1 MRLASREDPFV
12 QFVENRFALSTDLTE
27 EACDAEASHPVGFYE
42 GGARYTDRGR
52 LLLSSGVSELT
63 LLAVPPEKNLDL
75 G

>member
-27 EACDAEASHPVGFYE
+27 ELSDAEASHPVGFYD
-42 GGARYTDRGR
+42 GARYTDRGR